1 MSKTNKQDIVIDIF
15 YNIYQYNLAKNINH
29 YLNSKNIAT
38 HMITDLNEMLFY
50 NKNLKYKHN
59 ILIILSYSRLNPN
72 IHSLLKE
79 SKYVIFQLENLIENI
94 NINKYI
100 ELFKNAMYIYDYNSY
115 NLKYYNDSIKPKICV
130 FNPPIYTNDS
140 IDILF
145 YGTINER
152 RHKILSELKKIFNIT
167 IVTNIFGEKLNDI
180 IKRSSIILNISYYN
194 NSLLETT
201 RINEC
206 IHYNCT
212 IISETPQL
220 NMDDTYKDNVI
231 FINPI
236 ISDYTEIV
244 FNIEKI
250 LKKKNIIN
258 NINNQFYTIINSTII
273 NYLNEQKYSLL
284 FHKINFNCVRKK
296 TMEYNIIQQ
305 EIYTKKLFAHL
316 HCYDISQFT
325 SIYGYYIYDLSKYFH
340 IIITY
345 SIGQLDKTYNS
356 ISILKIPNNGLDI
369 GAKMILLKYLKDNY
383 IDYDYIYFM
392 HSKTNQN
399 LRLIYFDTL
408 FDNID
413 IIVSDIYK
421 YDGYFPNLLY
431 NLYIN
436 YNIKLSNKSKN
447 VDLNYKYT
455 NELKK
460 YLNVKDPNM
469 NTFVEGNVYILKKN
483 VCDIIYGDE
492 RLYPLL
498 NEIDENDYVYL
509 HNIYNRPIEEIFNNY
524 KHNFQTRMIHDG
536 QIEHAFERTVLSLC
550 NNYYIVQPI
559 LNVII
564 KNSDLIPHILEQSYK
579 VNIICSSYCNNTTYD
594 NVKYVEDREFQDMI
608 KYVTSGWLLFLEIEY
623 RYINKQAIS
632 NISNYLLNHTNII
645 KINIKGVNHLSYSNI
660 IIHHSIKWNALYI
673 QNINKNY
680 IEYNDNYI
688 IKI

>member
-1 MSKTNKQDIVIDIF
+1 
-15 YNIYQYNLAKNINH
+15 
-29 YLNSKNIAT
+29 
-38 HMITDLNEMLFY
+38 
-50 NKNLKYKHN
+50 
-59 ILIILSYSRLNPN
+59 
-72 IHSLLKE
+72 
-79 SKYVIFQLENLIENI
+79 
-94 NINKYI
+94 
-100 ELFKNAMYIYDYNSY
+100 MYIYDYNSY
-115 NLKYYNDSIKPKICV
+115 NLKYYSDLIKPKIHI
-130 FNPPIYTNDS
+130 FNPPIDMNNS

-145 YGTINER
+145 YGTLNER
-152 RHKILSELKKIFNIT
+152 RIKILTELKKKFNVT
-167 IVTNIFGEKLNDI
+167 IITNIFGEKLNDM
-180 IKRSSIILNISYYN
+180 IKRSHIILNISYYN

-201 RINEC
+201 RLNEC
-206 IHYNCT
+206 IQYNCT

-220 NMDDTYKDNVI
+220 NMDDTYKENVI

-236 ISDYTEIV
+236 ISDYSEIN

-250 LKKKNIIN
+250 LKQKNIIKD
-258 NINNQFYTIINSTII
+258 INNKFNTLMNSTII
-273 NYLNEQKYSLL
+273 NYLNQQKYSLL
-284 FHKINFNCVRKK
+284 FHKINLKCVRQKK
-296 TMEYNIIQQ
+296 IEYNIDQQ
-305 EIYTKKLFAHL
+305 EIYIKKLFAHL

-325 SIYGYYIYDLSKYFH
+325 NIYGYYIYDLSKYFH

-345 SIGQLDKTYNS
+345 SIGQLDKTYNL
-356 ISILKIPNNGLDI
+356 ITILKIPNNGLDV
-369 GAKMILLKYLKDNY
+369 GAKMVLLKYLKDHN
-383 IDYDYIYFM
+383 IDYEYIYFM

-399 LRLIYFDTL
+399 LRHIYFDTL

-623 RYINKQAIS
+623 RYKNKQSIS

-645 KINIKGVNHLSYSNI
+645 KMNITGVNHLSYSNI
-660 IIHHSIKWNALYI
+660 IIHHSIKWDALYI
-673 QNINKNY
+673 QNINKNF